1 MSRIGKVLGAS
12 FKGSHLDKL
21 AVLTLQRRH
30 IKQKHSG
37 PGILAQPYC
46 STCKAEFLNAT
57 LLDEHARR
65 GDCLYRG
72 LPSSI
77 DPLDG
82 LTPEA
87 ERALRSKQGRQGD
100 TALNQY
106 RQICKIVL
114 GEHTEVL
121 SSGKSLLC
129 LSLLSL
135 HSVLG
140 CPDPD

>member
-1 MSRIGKVLGAS
+1 M
-12 FKGSHLDKL
+12 
-21 AVLTLQRRH
+21 LTLHRRH

-37 PGILAQPYC
+37 PGILTQPYC
-46 STCKAEFLNAT
+46 STCKEEFLNAR

-65 GDCLYRG
+65 GNCLYRE
-72 LPSSI
+72 LPSSV

-114 GEHTEVL
+114 GEHTEIP
-121 SSGKSLLC
+121 SPGKPS
-129 LSLLSL
+129 LSLSY
-135 HSVLG
+135 SAVR
-140 CPDPD
+140 PV

>member
-1 MSRIGKVLGAS
+1 MSRISEVLGAS
-12 FKGSHLDKL
+12 LKSTPLDKP

-37 PGILAQPYC
+37 PGILSQPYC
-46 STCKAEFLNAT
+46 STCKEEFLNAT

-65 GDCLYRG
+65 GDCLYRE
-72 LPSSI
+72 LPSSF

-114 GEHTEVL
+114 GEHTEIL
-121 SSGKSLLC
+121 SPGKSLLF

-135 HSVLG
+135 HSVPG
-140 CPDPD
+140 CPEPD

>member
-1 MSRIGKVLGAS
+1 
-12 FKGSHLDKL
+12 
-21 AVLTLQRRH
+21 VLTLQRRH

-46 STCKAEFLNAT
+46 STCKEEFLNAT

-65 GDCLYRG
+65 GNCLYKE
-72 LPSSI
+72 LPSSF

-106 RQICKIVL
+106 RQICRIVL

-121 SSGKSLLC
+121 SPGMPLLILSSLPPHL
-129 LSLLSL
+129 
-135 HSVLG
+135 VLG
-140 CPDPD
+140 CPES